1 MRKFVRWL
9 LFALVCLAALGI
21 WRERHGAIYWPFR
34 NIAPIAS
41 SAEAGEGN
49 VLLVNA
55 WNPLPEDY
63 QPGTLVNLYEQRHS
77 FLLASSEIWLEKST
91 YEAAE
96 AMFHQAEEDGVNG
109 FIITS
114 GYRTRAEQEEIYA
127 QTTDGTAALPGTS
140 EHETGLAFDVTA
152 QRDGGG
158 FEETPQF
165 DWLIENCGISASSCA
180 ILRRMRKL
188 RALRTSRGTTAMWAC
203 RPRGK
208 SAIRAA
214 RWKNMWGDEPR
225 RARVPAL
232 C

>member
-1 MRKFVRWL
+1 MRKFFRWM

-21 WRERHGAIYWPFR
+21 WRERHGAIYLPFR
-34 NIAPIAS
+34 QITPIV
-41 SAEAGEGN
+41 SATEAGEGN

-55 WNPLPEDY
+55 WHPLPEDY
-63 QPGTLVNLYEQRHS
+63 QPAALVNLYEQRHS
-77 FLLASSEIWLEKST
+77 FLLASSEIWLEKT
-91 YEAAE
+91 AYEAAE

-152 QRDGGG
+152 QRDNGG

-165 DWLIENCGISASSCA
+165 AWLIENCWDFGF
-180 ILRRMRKL
+180 ILRYPEEDEEITGIAYEPWHYRYV
-188 RALRTSRGTTAMWAC
+188 GVE
-203 RPRGK
+203 
-208 SAIRAA
+208 AA
-214 RWKNMWGDEPR
+214 RQIRDRGCTLEE
-225 RARVPAL
+225 L
-232 C
+232 SLIHI